1 MSRSPKKTSQKK
13 ESAVADSDDLLNDFD
28 GGFKAETPISVSAP
42 VAVASISEKDMS
54 DIKLAEANMKLASLT
69 AEKALSD
76 KKAAEAEYKYNV
88 LTLYMKYGLT
98 AADAVDANGVIH
110 RNANLPPV
118 QG

>member
-1 MSRSPKKTSQKK
+1 MSRSPKKTAHKK
-13 ESAVADSDDLLNDFD
+13 ESAVAESALLDDFD
-28 GGFKAETPISVSAP
+28 GFKAETPVLVPAP
-42 VAVASISEKDMS
+42 VAISSISEKDMS
-54 DIKLAEANMKLASLT
+54 DIKLAEANMKLTILT

-110 RNANLPPV
+110 RGVNLPPV